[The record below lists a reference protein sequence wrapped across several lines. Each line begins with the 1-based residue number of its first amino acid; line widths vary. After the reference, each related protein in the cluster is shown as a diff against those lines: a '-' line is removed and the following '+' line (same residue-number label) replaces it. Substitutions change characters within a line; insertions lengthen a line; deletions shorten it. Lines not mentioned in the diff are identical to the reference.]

1 MSRAI
6 QLAGSHVLS
15 PLRMRASQPRTSRDI
30 TNRLLCRL
38 VVPRLDQRPNS
49 TLVNNN
55 KQALPHRPV
64 ENSEA
69 ANHLV
74 DPWER
79 IPSSTIGRGK
89 PTNSASRLQEKL
101 DEAGHHVWGFVVY
114 RCTYSD
120 DAAWEEC
127 LRRLEL
133 CARRGMHFYE
143 ALDLFDDGEDGT

>member
-30 TNRLLCRL
+30 TNHLLCRL
-38 VVPRLDQRPNS
+38 VVPRLHRRPNS

-101 DEAGHHVWGFVVY
+101 DENGHHVWGFVIY
-114 RCTYSD
+114 RCTYGD

-127 LRRLEL
+127 LRRLNA
-133 CARRGMHFYE
+133 CARWSMRFYE
-143 ALDLFDDGEDGT
+143 ALDLLDDGEDGT